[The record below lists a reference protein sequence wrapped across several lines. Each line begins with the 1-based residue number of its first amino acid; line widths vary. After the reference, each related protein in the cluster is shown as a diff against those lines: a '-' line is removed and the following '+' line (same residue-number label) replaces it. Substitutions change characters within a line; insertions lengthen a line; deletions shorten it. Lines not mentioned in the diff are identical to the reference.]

1 MTPQPTHLTVLQ
13 AAVTLIASLMFA
25 GAFWMELRNA
35 GIRAAAGKPATTP
48 PVSGLVGVGT
58 VLVAL
63 LLVSRGVDARQISL
77 PMADYFD
84 AFLLLSLLL
93 AALWSWFAWTS
104 HLKAMATFLLPM
116 IALLILLGGVLE
128 MTGYHHFQSHN
139 PWIIVHIISVLS
151 GTVFFAIGCVG
162 GFVYLLADWRLRT
175 HQRSGWT
182 MMPLPSLATLEKFNR
197 NAILLGFPLL
207 TIAAVTGI
215 FRAVQDPAAMGTH
228 WFLTAKFI
236 LASLVWLVYVA
247 LLGVRLA
254 PALRGSRAAMLNIL
268 GFALLLAVFVAIK
281 WMPGK

>member
-1 MTPQPTHLTVLQ
+1 MTPQHTHLTVLQ
-13 AAVTLIASLMFA
+13 AAVTLMASLMFA

-116 IALLILLGGVLE
+116 IA
-128 MTGYHHFQSHN
+128 
-139 PWIIVHIISVLS
+139 
-151 GTVFFAIGCVG
+151 
-162 GFVYLLADWRLRT
+162 R
-175 HQRSGWT
+175 
-182 MMPLPSLATLEKFNR
+182 
-197 NAILLGFPLL
+197 
-207 TIAAVTGI
+207 
-215 FRAVQDPAAMGTH
+215 
-228 WFLTAKFI
+228 
-236 LASLVWLVYVA
+236 
-247 LLGVRLA
+247 
-254 PALRGSRAAMLNIL
+254 
-268 GFALLLAVFVAIK
+268 
-281 WMPGK
+281 